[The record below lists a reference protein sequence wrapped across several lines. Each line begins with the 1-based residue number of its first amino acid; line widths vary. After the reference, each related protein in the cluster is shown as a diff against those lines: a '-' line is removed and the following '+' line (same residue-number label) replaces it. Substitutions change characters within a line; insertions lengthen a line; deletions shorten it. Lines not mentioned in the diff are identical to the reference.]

1 MAEQLTLQQVL
12 GEIDEQAEQADSVT
26 IDELVQH
33 FQSRGFG
40 PLIMF
45 PALIAGLPTGAFP
58 GVPSI
63 CGLCIA
69 LISLQLVWGKQ
80 YPWLPKKLAQLEIDS
95 ERIDT
100 IVPKAMA
107 WAKRVDYLIKPRL
120 KFLTTDSAQRITAF
134 ITALLGLS
142 MVPLELVPLGAGIP
156 AWVLVF
162 MALGLTDCAS
172 IP

>member
-63 CGLCIA
+63 FGLCIA

-80 YPWLPKKLAQLEIDS
+80 YPWLPKK
-95 ERIDT
+95 
-100 IVPKAMA
+100 V
-107 WAKRVDYLIKPRL
+107 
-120 KFLTTDSAQRITAF
+120 
-134 ITALLGLS
+134 
-142 MVPLELVPLGAGIP
+142 GA
-156 AWVLVF
+156 A
-162 MALGLTDCAS
+162 
-172 IP
+172 